1 MNHILDIGDTDC
13 HTWINFAKRLACLP
27 VSTDT
32 LNKKLA
38 EYNGKVYIDNRNY
51 KYNFVEFESEADLIY
66 FKLVFG

>member
-1 MNHILDIGDTDC
+1 MNHILDIGVNDY
-13 HTWINFAKRLACLP
+13 HTWINFAKSLACFND
-27 VSTDT
+27 SDDK

-51 KYNFVEFESEADLIY
+51 KYNFVEFKSEADLVY